1 MSERLFNRFWT
12 SAVKRNEA
20 LYKER
25 LAIYTQRY
33 LEAVED
39 VENVLYQ
46 ENKQR
51 EYIKRLEARRSIL
64 AETVDETEA
73 LYTQGISDYLP
84 VLNALQD
91 LRAIERDLISEQLNL
106 LNFRVAL
113 HRAVG
118 GATRTQVI
126 KESK

>member
-1 MSERLFNRFWT
+1 M
-12 SAVKRNEA
+12 
-20 LYKER
+20 
-25 LAIYTQRY
+25 
-33 LEAVED
+33 
-39 VENVLYQ
+39 YQ